1 MSVKIA
7 IAMLTDWPKNL
18 TPVFQL
24 MKSKTKSNNYCTLNM
39 WFYEQVTGIL
49 EEFFYWFTVL
59 FAPVVI
65 WWE

>member
-1 MSVKIA
+1 MSVKSNDAIA
-7 IAMLTDWPKNL
+7 IIAMLTDWPKNL

-49 EEFFYWFTVL
+49 
-59 FAPVVI
+59 
-65 WWE
+65 